1 MRALLQRVT
10 GASVEADR
18 QVIGSIDR
26 GLVTLLGVAAGD
38 GPDDVRYLADKI
50 LHLRIFEDEHGKF
63 QHSLLDT
70 GGGCLLVSQFT
81 LLANTRRGRR
91 PDFLGAAAPEV
102 AAPMVKDVAER
113 LRAGGVSVVEGP
125 VRRADGGPAR
135 ERRPGDDPPRLAR
148 AHMKGRGTATTGP
161 LEPLVEEFLERLR
174 VEDGSSALTISAYRR
189 DLSRLAGFLR
199 TRRRTLETARPD
211 DLVAH
216 LDALRRLGRSPRTLA
231 RGLAAVRG
239 LYRFGRR
246 AGMLREN
253 PAALLETP
261 RLPRRLPRAL
271 SKPDATAL
279 VESPGD
285 RDPRAWRD
293 RAMLELLY
301 GSGLRASEL
310 VGLRPADVDLQAQFL
325 VCRGKRD
332 RQRMVPIGD
341 AARRALATYLERAR
355 PRLVRGADP
364 GVLFVNARGRALGR
378 QGLWRIVRARARG
391 AGLRGGFPHALRHS
405 FASHLLEGGADLRS
419 VQALL
424 GHADIGTTEI
434 YTHLP
439 TDAVRRLYRTFHPRA

>member
-1 MRALLQRVT
+1 MK
-10 GASVEADR
+10 G
-18 QVIGSIDR
+18 
-26 GLVTLLGVAAGD
+26 
-38 GPDDVRYLADKI
+38 
-50 LHLRIFEDEHGKF
+50 
-63 QHSLLDT
+63 
-70 GGGCLLVSQFT
+70 
-81 LLANTRRGRR
+81 
-91 PDFLGAAAPEV
+91 GAAASP
-102 AAPMVKDVAER
+102 AP
-113 LRAGGVSVVEGP
+113 
-125 VRRADGGPAR
+125 
-135 ERRPGDDPPRLAR
+135 
-148 AHMKGRGTATTGP
+148 
-161 LEPLVEEFLERLR
+161 PLVDEFLERLR
-174 VEDGSSALTISAYRR
+174 VEDGSSPLTIAAYRR
-189 DLSRLAGFLR
+189 DLRRLVDFLR
-199 TRRRTLETARPD
+199 ARRRTLETARPD

-216 LDALRRLGRSPRTLA
+216 LEALRRHGLGPRSLA
-231 RGLAAVRG
+231 RGLAAMRG
-239 LYRFGRR
+239 LYKFGRS
-246 AGMLREN
+246 ANLLREN
-253 PAALLETP
+253 PTALLETP

-271 SKPDATAL
+271 SKRDATAL

-285 RDPRAWRD
+285 ASLLAWRD

-310 VGLRPADVDLQAQFL
+310 VGLRPADVDLQAQIL

-341 AARRALATYLERAR
+341 AARRALVTYLERAR

-364 GVLFVNARGRALGR
+364 GVLFVNTRGRRLDR
-378 QGLWRIVRARARG
+378 QALWRIVRTRARA

>member
-1 MRALLQRVT
+1 MK
-10 GASVEADR
+10 G
-18 QVIGSIDR
+18 
-26 GLVTLLGVAAGD
+26 
-38 GPDDVRYLADKI
+38 
-50 LHLRIFEDEHGKF
+50 
-63 QHSLLDT
+63 
-70 GGGCLLVSQFT
+70 
-81 LLANTRRGRR
+81 
-91 PDFLGAAAPEV
+91 GAAASP
-102 AAPMVKDVAER
+102 AP
-113 LRAGGVSVVEGP
+113 
-125 VRRADGGPAR
+125 
-135 ERRPGDDPPRLAR
+135 
-148 AHMKGRGTATTGP
+148 
-161 LEPLVEEFLERLR
+161 PLVDEFLKRLR
-174 VEDGSSALTISAYRR
+174 VEDGSSPLTIAAYRR
-189 DLSRLAGFLR
+189 DLRRLVDFLR
-199 TRRRTLETARPD
+199 ARRRTLETARPD

-216 LDALRRLGRSPRTLA
+216 LEALRRHGLGPRSLA
-231 RGLAAVRG
+231 RGLAAMRG
-239 LYRFGRR
+239 LYKFGRS
-246 AGMLREN
+246 ANLLREN

-271 SKPDATAL
+271 SKRDATAL

-285 RDPRAWRD
+285 ASLLAWRD

-310 VGLRPADVDLQAQFL
+310 VGLRPADVDLQAQIL

-341 AARRALATYLERAR
+341 AARRALVTYLERAR
-355 PRLVRGADP
+355 PQLVRGADP
-364 GVLFVNARGRALGR
+364 GVLFVNTRGRRLDR
-378 QGLWRIVRARARG
+378 QALWRIVRSRARA

>member
-1 MRALLQRVT
+1 MK
-10 GASVEADR
+10 G
-18 QVIGSIDR
+18 
-26 GLVTLLGVAAGD
+26 
-38 GPDDVRYLADKI
+38 
-50 LHLRIFEDEHGKF
+50 
-63 QHSLLDT
+63 
-70 GGGCLLVSQFT
+70 
-81 LLANTRRGRR
+81 
-91 PDFLGAAAPEV
+91 GAAASP
-102 AAPMVKDVAER
+102 AP
-113 LRAGGVSVVEGP
+113 
-125 VRRADGGPAR
+125 
-135 ERRPGDDPPRLAR
+135 
-148 AHMKGRGTATTGP
+148 
-161 LEPLVEEFLERLR
+161 PLVDEFLERLR
-174 VEDGSSALTISAYRR
+174 VEDGSSPLTIAAYRR
-189 DLSRLAGFLR
+189 DLRRLVDFLR
-199 TRRRTLETARPD
+199 ARRRTLETARPD

-216 LDALRRLGRSPRTLA
+216 LEALRRHGLGPRSLA
-231 RGLAAVRG
+231 RGLAAMRG
-239 LYRFGRR
+239 LYKFGRS
-246 AGMLREN
+246 ANLVREN

-271 SKPDATAL
+271 SKRDATAL

-285 RDPRAWRD
+285 ASLLAWRD

-310 VGLRPADVDLQAQFL
+310 VGLRPADVDLQAQIL

-364 GVLFVNARGRALGR
+364 GVLFVNTRGRRLDR
-378 QGLWRIVRARARG
+378 QALWRIVRTRARA

>member
-1 MRALLQRVT
+1 MK
-10 GASVEADR
+10 G
-18 QVIGSIDR
+18 
-26 GLVTLLGVAAGD
+26 
-38 GPDDVRYLADKI
+38 
-50 LHLRIFEDEHGKF
+50 
-63 QHSLLDT
+63 
-70 GGGCLLVSQFT
+70 
-81 LLANTRRGRR
+81 
-91 PDFLGAAAPEV
+91 GAAASP
-102 AAPMVKDVAER
+102 AP
-113 LRAGGVSVVEGP
+113 
-125 VRRADGGPAR
+125 
-135 ERRPGDDPPRLAR
+135 
-148 AHMKGRGTATTGP
+148 
-161 LEPLVEEFLERLR
+161 PLVDEFLERLR
-174 VEDGSSALTISAYRR
+174 VEDGSSPLTIAAYRR
-189 DLSRLAGFLR
+189 DLRRLVDFLR
-199 TRRRTLETARPD
+199 ARRRTLETARPD

-216 LDALRRLGRSPRTLA
+216 LEALRRNGLGPRSLA
-231 RGLAAVRG
+231 RGLAAMRG
-239 LYRFGRR
+239 LYKFGRS
-246 AGMLREN
+246 ANLLREN

-271 SKPDATAL
+271 SKRDATAL

-285 RDPRAWRD
+285 ASLLAWRD

-310 VGLRPADVDLQAQFL
+310 VGLRPADVDLQAQIL

-341 AARRALATYLERAR
+341 AARRALVTYLERAR

-364 GVLFVNARGRALGR
+364 GVLFVNTRGRRLDR
-378 QGLWRIVRARARG
+378 QALWRIVRTRARA

>member
-1 MRALLQRVT
+1 MK
-10 GASVEADR
+10 G
-18 QVIGSIDR
+18 
-26 GLVTLLGVAAGD
+26 
-38 GPDDVRYLADKI
+38 
-50 LHLRIFEDEHGKF
+50 
-63 QHSLLDT
+63 
-70 GGGCLLVSQFT
+70 
-81 LLANTRRGRR
+81 
-91 PDFLGAAAPEV
+91 GAAASP
-102 AAPMVKDVAER
+102 AP
-113 LRAGGVSVVEGP
+113 
-125 VRRADGGPAR
+125 
-135 ERRPGDDPPRLAR
+135 
-148 AHMKGRGTATTGP
+148 
-161 LEPLVEEFLERLR
+161 PLVDEFLERLR
-174 VEDGSSALTISAYRR
+174 VEDGSSPLTIAAYRR
-189 DLSRLAGFLR
+189 DLRRLVEFLR
-199 TRRRTLETARPD
+199 ARRRTLETARRD

-216 LDALRRLGRSPRTLA
+216 LEALRRNGLSPRSLA
-231 RGLAAVRG
+231 RGLAAMRG
-239 LYRFGRR
+239 LYKFGRS
-246 AGMLREN
+246 ANLLRDN

-271 SKPDATAL
+271 SKRDATAL

-285 RDPRAWRD
+285 ASLLAWRD

-310 VGLRPADVDLQAQFL
+310 VGLRPADVDLQAQIL

-332 RQRMVPIGD
+332 RQRLVPIGD
-341 AARRALATYLERAR
+341 AARRTLATYLERAR

-364 GVLFVNARGRALGR
+364 GVLFVNTRGRRLDR
-378 QGLWRIVRARARG
+378 QALWRIVRSRARA

>member
-1 MRALLQRVT
+1 MK
-10 GASVEADR
+10 G
-18 QVIGSIDR
+18 
-26 GLVTLLGVAAGD
+26 
-38 GPDDVRYLADKI
+38 
-50 LHLRIFEDEHGKF
+50 
-63 QHSLLDT
+63 
-70 GGGCLLVSQFT
+70 
-81 LLANTRRGRR
+81 
-91 PDFLGAAAPEV
+91 GAAASP
-102 AAPMVKDVAER
+102 AP
-113 LRAGGVSVVEGP
+113 
-125 VRRADGGPAR
+125 
-135 ERRPGDDPPRLAR
+135 
-148 AHMKGRGTATTGP
+148 
-161 LEPLVEEFLERLR
+161 PLVDEFLERLR
-174 VEDGSSALTISAYRR
+174 VEDGSSPLTIAAYRR
-189 DLSRLAGFLR
+189 DLRRLVDFLR
-199 TRRRTLETARPD
+199 ARRRTLETARPD

-216 LDALRRLGRSPRTLA
+216 LEALRRHGLGPRSLA
-231 RGLAAVRG
+231 RGLAAMRG
-239 LYRFGRR
+239 LYKFGRS
-246 AGMLREN
+246 ANLLREN

-271 SKPDATAL
+271 SKRDATAL

-285 RDPRAWRD
+285 ASLLAWRD

-310 VGLRPADVDLQAQFL
+310 VGLRPADVDLQAQIL

-341 AARRALATYLERAR
+341 AARRALVTYLERAR

-364 GVLFVNARGRALGR
+364 GVLFVNTRGRRLDR
-378 QGLWRIVRARARG
+378 QALWRIVRSRARA